1 MEKHKPAELR
11 NWTTTLRSKVCVCIC
26 ARGCLSEGAIYL
38 KQDREPLNEG
48 ISQNKNTGLVLDTDF
63 GKYLIEIHVI
73 WRQKERNGTK
83 NTEEEREGRRQKWQ

>member
-63 GKYLIEIHVI
+63 GKDRKREMG
-73 WRQKERNGTK
+73 QKIQRK
-83 NTEEEREGRRQKWQ
+83 REREGDRSGSKEIMRMLH